1 MLHII
6 IFQKKIFCRKS
17 KIVFFAEWKKYTT
30 ADGIWYYGSAK
41 EDYEKADENS
51 VIILT
56 PDGIRNIQK
65 LGYDVT
71 VIYLYSNISTI
82 NKRLAARGDK
92 KEEAERR
99 IKTDISD
106 FKDAE
111 SLANR
116 IVYNNF
122 DENIDNVVNSV
133 LFHYRKAYK

>member
-1 MLHII
+1 M
-6 IFQKKIFCRKS
+6 
-17 KIVFFAEWKKYTT
+17 
-30 ADGIWYYGSAK
+30 
-41 EDYEKADENS
+41 
-51 VIILT
+51 IILT
-56 PDGIRNIQK
+56 PDGIRYIQK

-82 NKRLAARGDK
+82 NKRLVARGDK

-122 DENIDNVVNSV
+122 DENIDDVVNSV